1 MLRIILV
8 RPGTT
13 DYDHQGRIQGT
24 LDIPLNEQGAA
35 EAKSLAEQ
43 LRGENIELVYASG
56 ARPALE
62 SAEVIATALGVKLKR
77 LDQMENLDHGL
88 WQGMLIDDV
97 RRKHPKVYRQW
108 QEQPES
114 VCPPDGEML
123 AQAEERVRSAIS
135 KLTKRHRDGVIAVVL
150 PEPLASLMRACV
162 KHNGVGDLWKA
173 AGERAWWEALD
184 VDLEKLLAPSN

>member
-24 LDIPLNEQGAA
+24 LDIPLNDQGTL
-35 EAKSLAEQ
+35 EAKNLAEQ
-43 LRGENIELVYASG
+43 LRGEGIQVVYAS
-56 ARPALE
+56 E
-62 SAEVIATALGVKLKR
+62 SAPSLQSGQLIAAGLAVKLKR

-88 WQGMLIDDV
+88 WQGMLIDEI

-123 AQAEERVRSAIS
+123 SQAEERVRASIL
-135 KLTKRHRDGVIAVVL
+135 KLMKRHRGGVIALVL
-150 PEPLASLMRACV
+150 PEPLASLVRAFV

-173 AGERAWWEALD
+173 AGERAWWE
-184 VDLEKLLAPSN
+184 VLEITAEQFLAPSN

>member
-24 LDIPLNEQGAA
+24 LDIPLNDQGTL
-35 EAKSLAEQ
+35 EAKRLAEQ
-43 LRGENIELVYASG
+43 LRGEGIEVVYASESQ
-56 ARPALE
+56 PAFQSGQL
-62 SAEVIATALGVKLKR
+62 IASGLAVKLKR

-88 WQGMLIDDV
+88 WQGMRIDEV

-108 QEQPES
+108 QDQPES

-123 AQAEERVRSAIS
+123 SQAEERVRASIV
-135 KLTKRHRDGVIAVVL
+135 KLMKRHRDGVIALVL
-150 PEPLASLMRACV
+150 PEPLASLLRAFV
-162 KHNGVGDLWKA
+162 KHDGVGDLWKA
-173 AGERAWWEALD
+173 AGERAWWEI
-184 VDLEKLLAPSN
+184 LEINLEQVFAPSN